1 MLLLSRHNDDQ
12 RTRMTAVR
20 AILCYSQSEPT
31 FENSSHGQPPSVRSA
46 SSIPSENRTLF
57 IVLPNH
63 HIWAPHTTQRAV
75 FPTSLRSRASTTL
88 VVEHYCSKGCRKH
101 PCSVDGIHAPLL
113 RRVGDVPW
121 KEGSGMRTLR
131 QFTDRSPRVLPRR
144 LSHLFH
150 RGFPE
155 VSETKPAS
163 ISFM

>member
-1 MLLLSRHNDDQ
+1 
-12 RTRMTAVR
+12 MTAVG

-31 FENSSHGQPPSVRSA
+31 FENSSHGQPPSVRAA
-46 SSIPSENRTLF
+46 SSTTSENRTLF
-57 IVLPNH
+57 IILPIH

-88 VVEHYCSKGCRKH
+88 VVENYCPKRCRKH
-101 PCSVDGIHAPLL
+101 PSSVDGIHVPLL

-121 KEGSGMRTLR
+121 PEGSRMRSLR
-131 QFTDRSPRVLPRR
+131 HFIDRSPRILPRR

-155 VSETKPAS
+155 VSETETAS
-163 ISFM
+163 IPFL